1 MARTTETSK
10 SLAAAKSIRWLLILS
25 LAWLS
30 ITPRKAMAQ
39 SSAPKEYQIKAAC
52 LLNFVQFIEWPAAAF
67 PKPETPIII
76 GVLGDDPFG
85 NVLEQTFQD
94 ESVQG
99 HPLVLKR
106 SRQLEELKSCHMLFV
121 SRSERPRLAEILA
134 NLGDASVVTVG
145 ELDEFAR
152 TGGII
157 NFYIDGGKIRFEVN
171 ADAAQRKGLKIGS
184 QLLKRARIVGS
195 DPRKGRE

>member
-1 MARTTETSK
+1 MTRTTKTSTPHV
-10 SLAAAKSIRWLLILS
+10 LTASIRCSLVLS
-25 LAWLS
+25 LAWLA
-30 ITPRKAMAQ
+30 ITPRLVMAQ
-39 SSAPKEYQIKAAC
+39 SSAAKEYQIKAAC

-67 PKPETPIII
+67 SKPETPIII

-99 HPLVLKR
+99 RQLVIKR
-106 SRQLEELKSCHMLFV
+106 SHQLEELKNCHMLFIAK
-121 SRSERPRLAEILA
+121 SERPRLAEILA
-134 NLGDASVVTVG
+134 NLNDASMVTVG
-145 ELDEFAR
+145 EIDEFAR
-152 TGGII
+152 AGGII

-171 ADAAQRKGLKIGS
+171 ADSAQRKGLKIGS

>member
-1 MARTTETSK
+1 MTRTTETSQPLP
-10 SLAAAKSIRWLLILS
+10 LAASFGWLLILS
-25 LAWLS
+25 LAWVS
-30 ITPRKAMAQ
+30 ITPREVWAQ
-39 SSAPKEYQIKAAC
+39 SSAKEYQIKAAC

-67 PKPETPIII
+67 PKPETPIIV

-85 NVLEQTFQD
+85 SVLEQTFQD

-99 HPLVLKR
+99 RGLVIKR
-106 SRQLEELKSCHMLFV
+106 SRQLEELKNCHVLFV
-121 SRSERPRLAEILA
+121 GKSERPHLGEILS
-134 NLGDASVVTVG
+134 NLGDVSVVTVG
-145 ELDEFAR
+145 EIDEFAR
-152 TGGII
+152 IGGII

-171 ADAAQRKGLKIGS
+171 ADAAQHKGLKIGS

>member
-1 MARTTETSK
+1 MTRTTQKIRAVT
-10 SLAAAKSIRWLLILS
+10 AAASIRWLLILFAVW
-25 LAWLS
+25 LA
-30 ITPRKAMAQ
+30 TGPRQVHAQ
-39 SSAPKEYQIKAAC
+39 AAASKEYQIKAAC
-52 LLNFVQFIEWPAAAF
+52 LLNFVQFIEWPAASFQDPAS
-67 PKPETPIII
+67 PIII

-85 NVLEQTFQD
+85 QILDQTFQD
-94 ESVQG
+94 ESVKG
-99 HPLVLKR
+99 RALVVKR
-106 SRQLEELKSCHMLFV
+106 SRQLEELKNCHVLFV
-121 SRSERPRLAEILA
+121 CKTEKPRVAEILTSVT
-134 NLGDASVVTVG
+134 DVSVVTVG

-171 ADAAQRKGLKIGS
+171 ADGAQRKGLKIGS